1 VAFGE
6 GTVRSK
12 EDLVQLSKQIAVVED
27 ELDILELVSLHLRK
41 ERFTVRGHLTGS
53 SFLKSLD
60 VDPPSLVVLDLMLP
74 DVDGFEICRH
84 LKSKPAHSSIPIII
98 LTARSEET
106 DRILGLELG
115 ADDYMVKPFSPRE
128 LTARV
133 KAVLRRTFKE
143 EENSK
148 KIEIGGVA
156 IDPHKYEVTVEGKK
170 IDLTTTEFRIL
181 QLLASK
187 NGWVFTRDRI
197 LTHLW
202 GNDKMVLDRTIDV
215 HIKHLR
221 EKLGHA
227 GGYIKNMRGVGYK
240 LDA

>member
-1 VAFGE
+1 MNGH
-6 GTVRSK
+6 
-12 EDLVQLSKQIAVVED
+12 IAVVED

-41 ERFTVRGHLTGS
+41 ERFEVRGFLNGS
-53 SFLKSLD
+53 GFLRAIDAES
-60 VDPPSLVVLDLMLP
+60 PGLVVLDLMLP

-84 LKSKPAHSSIPIII
+84 LRSTPQHSSIPVIM

-106 DRILGLELG
+106 DRVLGLELG
-115 ADDYMVKPFSPRE
+115 ADDYVVKPFSPRE

-133 KAVLRRTFKE
+133 KAVLRRTAKPE
-143 EENSK
+143 PEAETVT
-148 KIEIGGVA
+148 IGGLVC
-156 IDPHKYEVTVEGKK
+156 IDPQKYAVTVEGRR

-187 NGWVFTRDRI
+187 IGWVFSRDKI

-202 GNDKMVLDRTIDV
+202 GSDKMVIDRTVDV

-221 EKLGHA
+221 EKMGKA
-227 GGYIKNMRGVGYK
+227 GTLVKNMRGIGYK
-240 LDA
+240 LEEDE